1 MDVGTTIKWG
11 IVFAVSFDGHT
22 SARDGKG
29 DTVTVNAVVAAGEGV
44 PVPVHVLSVPVLS
57 VPVLVPLPAAP
68 SATFGQGF
76 ASAPSKQMAP
86 ATRVSML

>member
-29 DTVTVNAVVAAGEGV
+29 DTVTVNAVVATGEGV
-44 PVPVHVLSVPVLS
+44 PVPVPVPVLS
-57 VPVLVPLPAAP
+57 VLVLVPLPAATC
-68 SATFGQGF
+68 ATFGQGF